1 MKRDGKES
9 SQRGALTDSKTKPES
24 KEKVTLAYPLPRCDR
39 VARQLVFVAFLLTP
53 QATQP

>member
-1 MKRDGKES
+1 MVKRAHSG
-9 SQRGALTDSKTKPES
+9 GTLTDSKTKPES